1 MANCR
6 RRPREPASGGVELL
20 AKSSQGR
27 WNGDLEVRSWRPLR
41 LSVVATVILLGIQ
54 GWTGDFVNVFVTT
67 TPTTNVNQSVDG
79 FF

>member
-1 MANCR
+1 
-6 RRPREPASGGVELL
+6 
-20 AKSSQGR
+20 
-27 WNGDLEVRSWRPLR
+27 LEVRSWRPLR

-67 TPTTNVNQSVDG
+67 TPTTNVNQLVDG